1 MPLNNFL
8 YGPVIFPPNQV
19 NPLLRF
25 WDVFVISSLS
35 RFLGYHTQKSLLSY
49 QWTLSS
55 HYALNLRNVVITELW
70 HYSFYIQ
77 RIFTTRQNT
86 LFLYPGRPTHILVIY
101 RRVSA
106 LGQAACSPWWS
117 YLNRK
122 KCLQFFL
129 ERLVFSRQHTGIAIS
144 PKRYLFVEN
153 CLSQAS
159 WSYMIPPYFRFK
171 TVYTL
176 LNLYSFAIF

>member
-25 WDVFVISSLS
+25 WDTFVISSLS
-35 RFLGYHTQKSLLSY
+35 RFLGYHTQKSLSSY

-77 RIFTTRQNT
+77 RIFLTRQCT
-86 LFLYPGRPTHILVIY
+86 LVLLPWETHPHPSDIPKSFCFGPSCMFTMVIISQQETMFT
-101 RRVSA
+101 V
-106 LGQAACSPWWS
+106 
-117 YLNRK
+117 
-122 KCLQFFL
+122 FL
-129 ERLVFSRQHTGIAIS
+129 ERLVFSGQHTGIAIS
-144 PKRYLFVEN
+144 SKRYLFVEN
-153 CLSQAS
+153 CLSQES
-159 WSYMIPPYFRFK
+159 WSYMIPLYFRFK
-171 TVYTL
+171 LYTYCL
-176 LNLYSFAIF
+176 TFI